1 MLYACI
7 LNGSFCGKISYMIGS
22 PFRPGHSWR
31 LKWDFSWV
39 SDQFQTPRRDRFGMH
54 VCMSV
59 FMYACLECIELKWI
73 DLNLFQT
80 PLKLKSWKKWS
91 CGVALHRCGGV
102 CVCVPPLI
110 YPKLRLIMQNDQS
123 SSSTIIFPSHIFPL
137 EWVSSITR
145 LDMFDCH
152 RVADQTEIAASNWC
166 PMVFDV
172 CLVVDTLFCP
182 KMFRSLSG
190 FAWRHTTVSVCNR
203 YYDVLWSLEC
213 IASISWSM
221 ANAAVI

>member
-1 MLYACI
+1 MDACMLYACI

-31 LKWDFSWV
+31 LKWGFSWV

-59 FMYACLECIELKWI
+59 FMYACMECIELKWI

-102 CVCVPPLI
+102 CVYVCASPYLSEAKINNAKWLIIIIYHHFPISYVPI
-110 YPKLRLIMQNDQS
+110 GMGMFHYQVRHVRLPQ
-123 SSSTIIFPSHIFPL
+123 
-137 EWVSSITR
+137 
-145 LDMFDCH
+145 
-152 RVADQTEIAASNWC
+152 
-166 PMVFDV
+166 
-172 CLVVDTLFCP
+172 
-182 KMFRSLSG
+182 G
-190 FAWRHTTVSVCNR
+190 
-203 YYDVLWSLEC
+203 
-213 IASISWSM
+213 SWS
-221 ANAAVI
+221 NRNRSIKLVSDGFWCLSSCRHVVLS